1 MKRSE
6 KILLIVFGFVFLI
19 IVGGGMIAFGI
30 QNYRAIQDQSLTLTK
45 RISEMKASIAEG
57 SEWQRRSKWLD
68 ENVPSFTSRQ
78 EASTRLLDTLQKE
91 ADKNALILAG
101 KEFIEEIKHLGQ
113 DGLPQEEE
121 GGYFDRAS
129 VKITITGT
137 QEKALFGWLHSLQ
150 QPSAFLGVTR
160 LQLTPSG
167 QGKTVNVEVEI
178 TQFYREKAAAKITK
192 TNTGGRP

>member
-6 KILLIVFGFVFLI
+6 KILLTVFGFVFIL

-30 QNYRAIQDQSLTLTK
+30 QNYRAIQAESASLTQ
-45 RISEMKASIAEG
+45 RISEMKAAIAEG

-68 ENVPSFTSRQ
+68 ESVPSFTSRQ

-91 ADKNALILAG
+91 ADKNALTLAG
-101 KEFIEEIKHLGQ
+101 KEFIEETKQLGQ
-113 DGLPQEEE
+113 DGLPVEE
-121 GGYFDRAS
+121 GGYFDQAS

-137 QEKALFGWLHSLQ
+137 QEQALFGWLHALQ

-192 TNTGGRP
+192 SDIGGRP

>member
-6 KILLIVFGFVFLI
+6 KILLTVFGFVFLI
-19 IVGGGMIAFGI
+19 IVGGGLIAFGI
-30 QNYRAIQDQSLTLTK
+30 QNYRAIQAESASLTQ
-45 RISEMKASIAEG
+45 RISEMKAAIAEG

-68 ENVPSFTSRQ
+68 ESVPSFTSRQ

-91 ADKNALILAG
+91 ADKNALTLAG
-101 KEFIEEIKHLGQ
+101 KEFIEETKQLGQ
-113 DGLPQEEE
+113 DGLPVEE
-121 GGYFDRAS
+121 GGYFDQAS

-137 QEKALFGWLHSLQ
+137 QEQALFGWLHALQ

-192 TNTGGRP
+192 TEIGKRP

>member
-6 KILLIVFGFVFLI
+6 KILLTVFGFVFLI
-19 IVGGGMIAFGI
+19 IVGGGLIAFGI
-30 QNYRAIQDQSLTLTK
+30 QNYRAIQAESASLTQ
-45 RISEMKASIAEG
+45 RISEMKAAIAEG

-68 ENVPSFTSRQ
+68 ESVPSFTSRQ

-91 ADKNALILAG
+91 ADKNALTLAG
-101 KEFIEEIKHLGQ
+101 KEFIEETKQLGQ
-113 DGLPQEEE
+113 DGLPVEE
-121 GGYFDRAS
+121 GGYFDQAS

-137 QEKALFGWLHSLQ
+137 QEQALFGWLHALQ

-192 TNTGGRP
+192 SDIGGRP

>member
-6 KILLIVFGFVFLI
+6 KILLTVFGFVFLI
-19 IVGGGMIAFGI
+19 IVGGGMIAYGI
-30 QNYRAIQDQSLTLTK
+30 QNYRSIQDESVSLTK
-45 RISEMKASIAEG
+45 RISEMKAAIAEG
-57 SEWQRRSKWLD
+57 SEWQRRSEWLD
-68 ENVPSFTSRQ
+68 ESVPSFTSRQ
-78 EASTRLLDTLQKE
+78 EASSRLLDTLQKE
-91 ADKNALILAG
+91 ADNNALTLAG
-101 KEFIEEIKHLGQ
+101 KEFIEEAKPLGQ
-113 DGLPQEEE
+113 DGLPVEEE
-121 GGYFDRAS
+121 GGYFDQAS

-137 QEKALFGWLHSLQ
+137 KEQALFGWLHALQ

-192 TNTGGRP
+192 ADIGGRP